1 MSVLY
6 LTFIPLP
13 PLPPSPRSRSRSR
26 REARDRSRSNS
37 INGKTI
43 SAFSSGAST
52 PTDELDRTPSHK
64 PNEGPDLDQLPRE
77 PAAPD
82 RNSPAWA
89 LLHRCAEV
97 VSVDRV
103 RDAMG
108 KGMEPMMGLLK

>member
-1 MSVLY
+1 MSVFY

-37 INGKTI
+37 VNGKTL
-43 SAFSSGAST
+43 SAFSSGTST
-52 PTDELDRTPSHK
+52 PADELVHTASDT
-64 PNEGPDLDQLPRE
+64 PNEGPRLDRLPRE

-82 RNSPAWA
+82 RNSPEWA